1 MPRTWSSL
9 LISSGDWPL
18 GRTSVLLE
26 VRGTFTA
33 VELLLRR
40 VCALLFYSQVQMQLF
55 LFSSFSG
62 SHYSFLVNGPVTEM
76 SPQIE
81 SMPLEGSSYK
91 FSAEGQWSLQNL

>member
-33 VELLLRR
+33 VELLRR
-40 VCALLFYSQVQMQLF
+40 VWHFCFIHRFKCNHFYSLR
-55 LFSSFSG
+55 FSG
-62 SHYSFLVNGPVTEM
+62 SRYSFLVNGPVTEI